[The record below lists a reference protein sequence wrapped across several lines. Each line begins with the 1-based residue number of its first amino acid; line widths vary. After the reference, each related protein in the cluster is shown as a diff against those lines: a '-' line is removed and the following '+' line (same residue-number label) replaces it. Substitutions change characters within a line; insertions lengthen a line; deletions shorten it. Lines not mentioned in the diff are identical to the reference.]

1 MVHLNHVA
9 WSEGFYREIDRGRQ
23 CPVRRSLRGFSP
35 DFREDKIMHFGRILL
50 AACSLACVTPILAQ
64 NLGAIVG
71 VVKDQSGSV
80 VLGVTVE
87 ASSPA
92 LIEGRRTT
100 TTGGNG
106 EYRIAELR
114 PGDYTVTFTHEGFRT
129 VKRENVTLGAS
140 FSVTVNADLTIGA
153 TAQEV
158 TVSDAPPLVDVQNSL
173 SQKEMSRV
181 TLDAI
186 PTGRDPFA
194 VGQIIAGVSTAT
206 PDVGGTQ
213 GMQQPTLQVHGSNG
227 NDNVFVVD
235 GMMIQ
240 HTGFSG
246 NQTGFYY
253 NDSLMQSITYLTS
266 SLPAEAPVGGIQ
278 ISMIPQDGG
287 NQFHG
292 SVFGTGANQ
301 SMQSD
306 NSNATLLAAGLKAR
320 NKIDTLYD
328 LNAALGGPIIKDR
341 LWFFA
346 TFRRW
351 GSNNFLANTFFP
363 NGQQVVDDTRLTDMA
378 IRLTYQ
384 INKNNKVSVSYDRGL
399 KFRGHRPNNLIS
411 VAFSDPLADVQ
422 QKSWLNYMAQ
432 AHWTSTVTNRL
443 LVDVGMTYMPVY
455 YNLFFE
461 PGAAPGTI
469 AQYDTTLSTMTGI
482 SPRQDLDRGAYTTIN
497 ASLSYVTGSHNLKS
511 GIQFRKGYFQ
521 ESFQMNGDMIQ
532 ILQNGVPTSVRIYN
546 TPLTHRE
553 DVNPDVA
560 WYLQDSWRL
569 GRRLSLNLGI
579 RFDHMSMNIP
589 AQGAPGGAWVPARS
603 FPAQNGIVDWYTW
616 SPRIGFAWD
625 VFGNSKTAIKGGIS
639 KYDVLE
645 GSSLAQNVNPNF
657 IAFSTCPWT
666 SITPPTPGQAL
677 TGCTGFS
684 GNNNHID
691 PAMKRPYQWEYTV
704 MVQHQ
709 IGANTSVS
717 VGYYGRKFYNLFG
730 VLNLAVPPSDY
741 TPVTFTI
748 ASTGQSLTVYNQL
761 PSTNGQIN
769 LIQKTLPSLYEH
781 YNGVEFQVNSRIR
794 NATVFAGFT
803 IGKDYGTPSGVSTD
817 FNNPNN
823 TYNYAGN
830 EGYDQTYQLRA
841 GFTYKLP
848 WKIQFAGS
856 LRENSGL
863 PQSRSYN
870 VSNTDLKSQGIT
882 LTQVTQ
888 TLLVSAPGSYRYPWQ
903 NLLDLRFSRVFKFR
917 ERWSVE
923 PMADLYNTFNSGAIT
938 SEVTTIGSSLGKP
951 SNIDMGRL
959 LRLGGRITF

>member
-1 MVHLNHVA
+1 MRFA
-9 WSEGFYREIDRGRQ
+9 R
-23 CPVRRSLRGFSP
+23 
-35 DFREDKIMHFGRILL
+35 ML
-50 AACSLACVTPILAQ
+50 AATALLTMFTPSFAQ
-64 NLGAIVG
+64 NLGSIVG
-71 VVKDQSGSV
+71 VVRDQTGSIV
-80 VLGVTVE
+80 PGVTVE

-100 TTGGNG
+100 VTGGNG
-106 EYRIAELR
+106 EYRIVDLR
-114 PGDYTVTFTHEGFRT
+114 PGDYTVTFTHEGFRS
-129 VKRENVTLGAS
+129 VKRENITLGAS
-140 FSVTVNADLTIGA
+140 FSVTVNADLTVGA
-153 TAQEV
+153 TAQQM

-173 SQKEMSRV
+173 SQREMDRR
-181 TLDAI
+181 TMDTI

-194 VGQIIAGVSTAT
+194 VGQIIPGVSTAT

-227 NDNVFVVD
+227 NDNVFMVD
-235 GMMIQ
+235 GMQIQ

-278 ISMIPQDGG
+278 ISMIPKDGG

-292 SVFGTGANQ
+292 SVFGTGATQ
-301 SMQSD
+301 ALQSD
-306 NSNATLLAAGLKAR
+306 NSNASLTALGLKAR

-328 LNAALGGPIIKDR
+328 LNADLGGPILKDR
-341 LWFFA
+341 LWFLA
-346 TFRRW
+346 SFRRW
-351 GSNNFLANTFFP
+351 GANNFLANTFFP
-363 NGQQVVDDTRLTDMA
+363 NGQQVVDDTRLTDMT

-384 INKNNKVSVSYDRGL
+384 INRKNKVSVSYDRGF

-461 PGAAPGTI
+461 PGAVPGTI
-469 AQYDTTLSTMTGI
+469 AQYDTVLSTMTGI
-482 SPRQDLDRGAYTTIN
+482 SPRQDLDRGTYTTVN
-497 ASLSYVTGSHNLKS
+497 ASASYVTGSHNLKS

-532 ILQNGVPTSVRIYN
+532 ILQNSVPTSVRIYN

-553 DVNPDVA
+553 DVNPDLA

-569 GRRLSLNLGI
+569 NRRLSLNLGI
-579 RFDHMSMNIP
+579 RFDHMAMNIP
-589 AQGAPGGAWVPARS
+589 AQGAPGGFWQPART
-603 FPAQNGIVDWYTW
+603 FPAQNGIVDWNTW

-625 VFGNSKTAIKGGIS
+625 VFGDSKTAVKGGIS

-666 SITPPTPGQAL
+666 SVTPPTPGQAL

-691 PAMKRPYQWEYTV
+691 PNMKRPYQWEYTV
-704 MVQHQ
+704 MVQRQ
-709 IGANTSVS
+709 LGANTSVS
-717 VGYYGRKFYNLFG
+717 VGYYGRKFFDLFG
-730 VLNLAVPPSDY
+730 VINTAVPAADY
-741 TPVTFTI
+741 TPVTI
-748 ASTGQSLTVYNQL
+748 APAAVGQSLTVYNQL

-769 LIQKTLPSLYEH
+769 LLQKTLPSLYEH
-781 YNGVEFQVNSRIR
+781 YNGVEFQVTSRIQK
-794 NATVFAGFT
+794 ATVFAGFT
-803 IGKDYGTPSGVSTD
+803 IGKDYGTPSGGSTD

-823 TYNYAGN
+823 LIHYAGN

-841 GFTYKLP
+841 GFSYQLP
-848 WKIQFAGS
+848 GKIQFAGS

-863 PQSRSYN
+863 PQNRTYS
-870 VSNTDLKSQGIT
+870 VSNADLKSQGIT

-888 TLLVSAPGSYRYPWQ
+888 TLIVAAPGTYRYPWQ
-903 NLLDLRFSRVFKFR
+903 NLLDLRFSRPFRFR
-917 ERWSVE
+917 ERWTFE
-923 PMADLYNTFNSGAIT
+923 PMADLYNTFNSSAVTSAVTAI
-938 SEVTTIGSSLGKP
+938 GPSLLKP
-951 SNIDMGRL
+951 SNIDMGRI

>member
-1 MVHLNHVA
+1 MRLSTVA
-9 WSEGFYREIDRGRQ
+9 AAVLLTGI
-23 CPVRRSLRGFSP
+23 SP
-35 DFREDKIMHFGRILL
+35 MF
-50 AACSLACVTPILAQ
+50 AQ
-64 NLGAIVG
+64 NLGAIAG
-71 VVKDQSGSV
+71 VVRDQSGSV
-80 VLGVTVE
+80 VPGVTVE
-87 ASSPA
+87 VSSPA
-92 LIEGRRTT
+92 LIEGRRSTT
-100 TTGGNG
+100 SGGNG
-106 EYRIAELR
+106 EYRVVDLR
-114 PGDYTVTFTHEGFRT
+114 PGDYTVTFTHAGFRT
-129 VKRENVTLGAS
+129 VRRDNITLGAS
-140 FSVTVNADLTIGA
+140 FTVTVNADLAVGQ
-153 TAQEV
+153 TAQEL

-173 SQKEMSRV
+173 SQKEMSRA
-181 TLDAI
+181 TMDAI

-227 NDNVFVVD
+227 NDNVFMVD

-253 NDSLMQSITYLTS
+253 NDSLMESITYLTS

-278 ISMIPQDGG
+278 ISMIPKDGG

-292 SVFGTGANQ
+292 SVFGTGATQ
-301 SMQSD
+301 ALQSD
-306 NSNATLLAAGLKAR
+306 NSNASLLALGLKAR

-351 GSNNFLANTFFP
+351 GANNFLANTFFP

-378 IRLTYQ
+378 LRLTYQ

-399 KFRGHRPNNLIS
+399 KFRGHRPNNLIG

-422 QKSWLNYMAQ
+422 QKSWMNYMSQ

-443 LVDVGMTYMPVY
+443 LVDVGMTYMPVN

-461 PGAAPGTI
+461 PGAVPGTI
-469 AQYDTTLSTMTGI
+469 ARYDTVLSTMTGI

-497 ASLSYVTGSHNLKS
+497 ASVSYVTGSHNLKT
-511 GIQFRKGYFQ
+511 GIQFRQGYFQ

-532 ILQNGVPTSVRIYN
+532 VLQNGAPTSVRIYN

-553 DVNPDVA
+553 DVNPDLG
-560 WYLQDSWRL
+560 WFLQDSWRVSK
-569 GRRLSLNLGI
+569 RLSLNLGI
-579 RFDHMSMNIP
+579 RYDRMVMNIP
-589 AQGAPGGAWVPARS
+589 AQGAPAGFWQPARS
-603 FPAQNGIVDWYTW
+603 FPAQNGIVDWNTW

-657 IAFSTCPWT
+657 ISFSTCPWT
-666 SITPPTPGQAL
+666 SLTPPTPGQAL

-691 PAMKRPYQWEYTV
+691 PNMKRPYQWEYTV
-704 MVQHQ
+704 MIQRQ

-717 VGYYGRKFYNLFG
+717 AGYYGRKFFNLFG
-730 VLNLAVPPSDY
+730 VLNLALPQSDY
-741 TPVTFTI
+741 APVTI
-748 ASTGQSLTVYNQL
+748 ANPLGSGTMTVYNQL
-761 PSTNGQIN
+761 PATLGQIN

-781 YNGVEFQVNSRIR
+781 YNGVEFQVDSRIR
-794 NATVFAGFT
+794 KASVFAGFT
-803 IGKDYGTPSGVSTD
+803 IGKDYGTPSGVGTD

-823 TYNYAGN
+823 LINYAGN

-841 GFTYKLP
+841 GFSYQLP
-848 WKIQFAGS
+848 GKIQFAGS

-863 PQSRSYN
+863 PQARTYT
-870 VSNTDLKSQGIT
+870 VSNADLSSLGIK

-888 TLLVSAPGSYRYPWQ
+888 GLNVAAPGAFRYPWQ
-903 NLLDLRFSRVFKFR
+903 NLLDLRFSRVFKFH
-917 ERWSVE
+917 ERWSFE
-923 PMADLYNTFNSGAIT
+923 PMADLYNTFNSSAVTSAVTAI
-938 SEVTTIGSSLGKP
+938 GPSLLKP
-951 SNIDMGRL
+951 SNIDMGRI

>member
-1 MVHLNHVA
+1 MRIAKLLVGAALL
-9 WSEGFYREIDRGRQ
+9 SGSM
-23 CPVRRSLRGFSP
+23 PVF
-35 DFREDKIMHFGRILL
+35 
-50 AACSLACVTPILAQ
+50 AQ
-64 NLGAIVG
+64 NLGAIAG

-80 VLGVTVE
+80 IPGATVDV
-87 ASSPA
+87 SSPVM
-92 LIEGRRTT
+92 IEGHRTT

-106 EYRIAELR
+106 EFRVVDLR
-114 PGDYTVTFTHEGFRT
+114 PGEYTVVFSQSGFGTLR
-129 VKRENVTLGAS
+129 REHINVGAS
-140 FSVTVNADLTIGA
+140 FTVTVNGDLTVGQA
-153 TAQEV
+153 AQEV

-173 SQKEMSRV
+173 SQKEMDRS
-181 TLDAI
+181 TLDLI

-194 VGQIIAGVSTAT
+194 VGQIIPGVSTQT
-206 PDVGGTQ
+206 PDVGGTG

-227 NDNVFVVD
+227 NDNVFMVD

-253 NDSLMQSITYLTS
+253 NDSEMQSITYLTS

-278 ISMIPQDGG
+278 ISMIPKDGG

-292 SVFGTGANQ
+292 SVFGTGATQ
-301 SMQSD
+301 SFQSD
-306 NSNATLLAAGLKAR
+306 NSNASLVALGLKAR
-320 NKIDTLYD
+320 NKIDTVYD
-328 LNAALGGPIIKDR
+328 LNAELGGPIVKDK
-341 LWFFA
+341 LWFFS

-351 GSNNFLANTFFP
+351 GANNFLANTFTP
-363 NGQQVVDDTRLTDMA
+363 AGAQAIDDNRLTDLA
-378 IRLTYQ
+378 LRLTYQ
-384 INKNNKVSVSYDRGL
+384 INGKNKVSVSYDRGF
-399 KFRGHRPNNLIS
+399 KFRGHRPNNLIGVS
-411 VAFSDPLADVQ
+411 FSDPLADVQ
-422 QKSWLNYMAQ
+422 QKSWMNYMAQ

-461 PGAAPGTI
+461 PGTVPGSI
-469 AQYDTTLSTMTGI
+469 AQWDIVNSTMTGI
-482 SPRQDLDRGAYTTIN
+482 SPRQDLDRGSYTTVVAN
-497 ASLSYVTGSHNLKS
+497 ASYVTGSHNLKT

-532 ILQNGVPTSVRIYN
+532 LLSNGVPTSVRIYN

-553 DVNPDVA
+553 DENPDLG
-560 WYLQDSWRL
+560 WFLQDSWRL
-569 GRRLSLNLGI
+569 NRRLSLNLGV
-579 RFDHMSMNIP
+579 RFDHMEMNIP
-589 AQGAPGGAWVPARS
+589 AQGAPGGFWQPARS
-603 FPAQNGIVDWYTW
+603 FPAENGIVNWNTW

-645 GSSLAQNVNPNF
+645 GTSLAQNVNPNF

-691 PAMKRPYQWEYTV
+691 PNMKRPYQWEYTV
-704 MVQHQ
+704 MLQRQ

-717 VGYYGRKFYNLFG
+717 VGYYGRHFADLFG
-730 VLNLAVPPSDY
+730 VVNLAVTPDDY
-741 TPVTFTI
+741 TPVSIINPLTG
-748 ASTGQSLTVYNQL
+748 STMTVYNQL
-761 PSTNGQIN
+761 ASTKGQIN
-769 LIQKTLPSLYEH
+769 LLQKTLPNLYEH
-781 YNGVEFQVNSRIR
+781 YNGVEFQVNSRIKK
-794 NATVFAGFT
+794 ATVFGGFT
-803 IGKDYGTPSGVSTD
+803 IGKDYGTPSGTSTD
-817 FNNPNN
+817 LNNPN
-823 TYNYAGN
+823 TLINYAGEQN
-830 EGYDQTYQLRA
+830 FDQTYQLRA
-841 GFTYKLP
+841 GFSYLLP
-848 WKIQFAGS
+848 GKVQFSGS

-863 PQSRSYN
+863 PQTRTFTVTQGSGP
-870 VSNTDLKSQGIT
+870 SQVPG

-888 TLLVSAPGSYRYPWQ
+888 GINVSAPGAYRYPWQ

-917 ERWSVE
+917 ERIGIE
-923 PMADLYNTFNSGAIT
+923 PILDLFNVFNSSAVT
-938 SEVTTIGSSLGKP
+938 SAVTTIGPSLNRP